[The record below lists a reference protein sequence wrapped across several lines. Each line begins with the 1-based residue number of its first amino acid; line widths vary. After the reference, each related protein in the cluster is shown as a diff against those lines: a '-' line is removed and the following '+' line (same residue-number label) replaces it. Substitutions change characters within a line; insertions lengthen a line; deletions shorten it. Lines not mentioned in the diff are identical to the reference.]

1 MELKGNKME
10 ELFNALLRWN
20 GFFGVQMRL
29 VLYSDG
35 SGHVEDD
42 KKEPVFAF
50 WNLLEFIDS
59 NPAEI
64 YKFKDYM
71 EPSK

>member
-1 MELKGNKME
+1 ME
-10 ELFNALLRWN
+10 ELFNTLLMWN

-50 WNLLEFIDS
+50 QNLLEFIDS
-59 NPAEI
+59 NPIEI
-64 YKFKDYM
+64 YKLQNRK
-71 EPSK
+71 